1 MEEKNNYIAITIIER
16 ILKRK
21 KLFLKVFLITFVVSS
36 LLIIPVPR
44 YYSSTISLAPEI
56 DFLGVNNPLSSI
68 ASSFGFNMNSGSTG
82 DAIFPELYPE
92 VISSYNFINKLV
104 NIPVQTNDGKI
115 KTTYFN
121 YLDKHQK
128 KNVLTAPLYK
138 TTSFIKNLFKGGKNK
153 SSQKGI
159 DIFRLTKEQKDIFQ
173 KIHQN
178 ITCTNDAKTSLIVI
192 TVEDQ
197 DPLIAATIADSVR
210 QKLQDFIT
218 EYRTNKAR
226 IDVAH
231 YKALAAEA
239 KRNYENARQR
249 YGSFSDA
256 NADVV
261 LQSYRLKENDLE
273 NNMQLHYNNYTM
285 IQNQLQVSM
294 AKLQEKTPA
303 FTVVQSA
310 TVSLKPAGPKR
321 MVFVAIMLILSAIA
335 TTIYIN
341 KDLLVS
347 RFHETA

>member
-16 ILKRK
+16 ILKK
-21 KLFLKVFLITFVVSS
+21 KFLFLKVFLITFIVSC
-36 LLIIPVPR
+36 IIIMPVPR
-44 YYSSTISLAPEI
+44 YYTSSVSLAPEI
-56 DFLGVNNPLSSI
+56 DFLGANNPLSSI
-68 ASSFGFNMNSGSTG
+68 ASSFGFNMNSSSTG

-92 VISSYNFINKLV
+92 VISSYNFIDKLIR
-104 NIPVQTNDGKI
+104 IPVQTNDGTI
-115 KTTYFN
+115 KTTYYN

-128 KNVLTAPLYK
+128 KNVLTAPFYK
-138 TTSFIKNLFKGGKNK
+138 MVNFIKDLFKEKK
-153 SSQKGI
+153 TKGNTKTV
-159 DIFRLTKEQKDIFQ
+159 DVFRLTKEQKDIFS
-173 KIHQN
+173 KIHDN
-178 ITCTNDAKTSLIVI
+178 ITCTNDPKTSLILISVK
-192 TVEDQ
+192 DQ

-231 YKALAAEA
+231 YKELAAEA
-239 KRNYENARQR
+239 KRGYEHARQR

-273 NNMQLHYNNYTM
+273 NDMQLRYNNYTM
-285 IQNQLQVSM
+285 MQNQLQLSQ

-310 TVSLKPAGPKR
+310 TVALKPAGPKR
-321 MVFVAIMLILSAIA
+321 MIFVAIMLILSAIV

-341 KDLLVS
+341 KDLLVQ
-347 RFHETA
+347 RFKEKA